1 MNKILIRV
9 FLSFGLI
16 LFLVYLMKDDLGKIV
31 HSLLSAN
38 IPIFFGVF
46 ILYILIIVVAS
57 FRLKWMMKVQNI
69 RLTLKEAASL
79 NFVGNFFS
87 MFLPTA
93 IGGDVIKA
101 YFASQKSRN
110 KLGSYAA
117 VFVDR
122 FIGLIAIVFFA
133 ATALFLFGTSIPSVR
148 ISIVAIFILSFVAA
162 SLLLNKNLAKRFKFL
177 KPPLKFFKIYDKIET
192 AYNAINAYKNYRYLI
207 VKSLILSLFVQAAS
221 FYLIFLLGKALYL
234 KELSLKLVFFA
245 MPIVS
250 FMSML
255 PSIGGLGFREGAFV
269 VLFGPFITR
278 EKAFT
283 LSLLWFGIIILI
295 SVVGGII
302 YAFKGNFK
310 VKLGKIQ

>member
-1 MNKILIRV
+1 MNKILIRG

-16 LFLVYLMKDDLGKIV
+16 LFLMYIMRDSLGKIA

-38 IPIFFGVF
+38 ILVFFGVF
-46 ILYILIIVVAS
+46 LLYVLIIIISS
-57 FRLKWMMKVQNI
+57 FRLKWVMKVQNI
-69 RLTLKEAASL
+69 RLTLKEASFL
-79 NFVGNFFS
+79 NFVGSFFS

-122 FIGLIAIVFFA
+122 FIGLIAIVFLA
-133 ATALFLFGTSIPSVR
+133 ATALFLFGTNIPNVR
-148 ISIVAIFILSFVAA
+148 ISIVVIFIFSLIVASF
-162 SLLLNKNLAKRFKFL
+162 LLNKNLARLFKFL
-177 KPPLKFFKIYDKIET
+177 KPLFKFFKLYDKIET
-192 AYNAINAYKNYRYLI
+192 AYNAVNAYKNHGYI
-207 VKSLILSLFVQAAS
+207 IINSLLLSLFAQAAS

-234 KELSLKLVFFA
+234 KDLSIKLVFFA

-269 VLFGPFITR
+269 VLFGPFITK
-278 EKAFT
+278 EKAFA
-283 LSLLWFGIIILI
+283 LSLLWFGVIILI

-310 VKLGKIQ
+310 VKLEEI